1 MVVLFLTLAWSCF
14 PRKGACQGRSTCLF
28 KGSFFQA
35 QKEAEDSFSFRYHY
49 CVVSGGKPS
58 WIQDA
63 CKVGG
68 DWSKMES
75 ILTDTILLKC
85 CLSGY
90 ICLEFTSV
98 FKEVALLP
106 QSFTVWIQ
114 LESPGTVSTFCLHFS
129 LFCLFSLRKFSV
141 IAVEGLLQE
150 LWRAR
155 ILQDKCPYALPSRT
169 DLLCDFQD
177 SCLWLPAIGWHN
189 LGFLSMEIPLFWL
202 FPT

>member
-1 MVVLFLTLAWSCF
+1 
-14 PRKGACQGRSTCLF
+14 
-28 KGSFFQA
+28 
-35 QKEAEDSFSFRYHY
+35 
-49 CVVSGGKPS
+49 
-58 WIQDA
+58 
-63 CKVGG
+63 
-68 DWSKMES
+68 MES

-150 LWRAR
+150 L
-155 ILQDKCPYALPSRT
+155 
-169 DLLCDFQD
+169 
-177 SCLWLPAIGWHN
+177 
-189 LGFLSMEIPLFWL
+189 
-202 FPT
+202 